1 MRQTMQPIDFYFD
14 FASPYGYFMSE
25 KINSLAAQYG
35 RTVTWRPILLF
46 AMLRALGLP
55 PPFEHPIKLEYI
67 TADFERSARFLDV
80 PYRLPPAFPALTQHA
95 ARAFY
100 LLEQQAPTTAIPF
113 AQSVLRAYFRQGR
126 DISSLDTIAQM
137 VCEACNALGSA
148 ATVNDHLR
156 SGTAKALLQD
166 AIMAAVDR
174 KVFGSPFIIIDGER
188 FFGVD
193 RLPQIAAK
201 LAGSK
206 AA

>member
-1 MRQTMQPIDFYFD
+1 MQPIDFYFD

-25 KINSLAAQYG
+25 KINALAAQHG

-55 PPFEHPIKLEYI
+55 PPFEHPVKLAYI

-80 PYRLPPAFPALTQHA
+80 PYRLPTAFPALTQHA

-100 LLEQQAPTTAIPF
+100 RINQSAPAAAIPF

-126 DISSLDTIAQM
+126 DISNLDTIAQM
-137 VCEACNALGSA
+137 VCEASDGLGSA
-148 ATVNDHLR
+148 ADVTNQLKANA
-156 SGTAKALLQD
+156 AKALLQE
-166 AIMAAVDR
+166 AITAAVDQ

-193 RLPQIAAK
+193 RLPQIAAR

-206 AA
+206 SV